1 MSEMIKLSGKAV
13 SFGGHP
19 LGMTATIKIPREEVE
34 KALKDNV
41 GSGKVDLPEKL
52 ELQYS
57 ITVYDV
63 AERLNR
69 VIDYLKSKERE

>member
-13 SFGGHP
+13 SSGGYP
-19 LGMTATIKIPREEVE
+19 LGMTATIKLPREEVE

-41 GSGKVDLPEKL
+41 GAGLPEKL